1 MIYTKPDIKRPVVI
15 PMYSSVPVFIIR
27 NLLRTAWR
35 YIRIASVAMTLL
47 SEGMWTYRI
56 QRERDESAGRST
68 GGAADGYSLGTI
80 ERLYLVPFIFTFIPS
95 LRSTNCWREIGL
107 LILLLT
113 GGFCAAAPCRADKY
127 SWQPRF

>member
-80 ERLYLVPFIFTFIPS
+80 ERIYLVPFIFTFIQRWHSRLKKALPS
-95 LRSTNCWREIGL
+95 AQRAVSTASSRM
-107 LILLLT
+107 
-113 GGFCAAAPCRADKY
+113 
-127 SWQPRF
+127 SMM